1 MNKEY
6 EIKNFWRFG
15 ELEFSIVHTVN
26 ISKGKEIK
34 AKIVKRSV
42 HIVKAPEDLMEK
54 YSSKSCT
61 GTSSK
66 IESFLKK
73 WGFISTPTKTLHM
86 KHLEESSIS
95 EAKKKYAEDLTV
107 LYKKE
112 LIEFLEKR
120 GLKMR
125 LSLEVEGW
133 GEAYGRTNLFL
144 EDESGNELFLM
155 ETSNGSGDT
164 IETLTNED

>member
-6 EIKNFWRFG
+6 EIKSYWHCG
-15 ELEFSIVHTVN
+15 KLEFSVVYTVRV
-26 ISKGKEIK
+26 SKKGKEVK
-34 AKIVKRSV
+34 AKIIQRFVN
-42 HIVKAPEDLMEK
+42 IVKAPQELLDK
-54 YSSKSCT
+54 YSSKSCI
-61 GTSSK
+61 GTPSQINSFVKKFGFSSEFEQD
-66 IESFLKK
+66 ESA
-73 WGFISTPTKTLHM
+73 IND
-86 KHLEESSIS
+86 
-95 EAKKKYAEDLTV
+95 AKQKFVEDLTV

-133 GEAYGRTNLFL
+133 GEAYGCTNLFL

-164 IETLTNED
+164 IETLTIDD